1 MDSDGAFPEGKVSD
15 LESDHYP
22 PLVPKLRIFGV
33 KPPFHFIPSRKG
45 F

>member
-1 MDSDGAFPEGKVSD
+1 MDSGGAFPEDKVTD
-15 LESDHYP
+15 LESDNFT

-33 KPPFHFIPSRKG
+33 TPPFLLIPSRKG